1 MWLGSVVRCIHFTRG
16 CAGANILISPQLP
29 LSGTFGSF
37 ETGNSAGIYTRESS
51 VLHSQAVNTA
61 HTVKHS
67 STPLGRRFFW
77 FPVRETP
84 LELAEVK
91 GRSYHT
97 ILLVRCR
104 GADEGVTG
112 RGAG

>member
-1 MWLGSVVRCIHFTRG
+1 G
-16 CAGANILISPQLP
+16 P
-29 LSGTFGSF
+29 FGSF

-77 FPVRETP
+77 FPLLTYLESTPDLEETCSESSFP
-84 LELAEVK
+84 RKLISVLVPGTHLNWK
-91 GRSYHT
+91 K
-97 ILLVRCR
+97 ILPRPRPGQGKV
-104 GADEGVTG
+104 GGSEQN
-112 RGAG
+112 